1 MKIQEKVS
9 GSVTRE
15 MAEQLVAMSNKT
27 KKKKGIACNS
37 KSAFRAR

>member
-1 MKIQEKVS
+1 MKIQERVS

-15 MAEQLVAMSNKT
+15 MAEQFVAMSNKT
-27 KKKKGIACNS
+27 KEKGIACNS